1 MSLYMS
7 YFPKKSNRQLQIAI
21 TFGVLLVLWMLSGLL
36 VERDFEQQGSDVSDA
51 KTANIPSANMKYEAV
66 EFQAKLKRRYAELQ
80 GETKAVRD
88 VSLVAQINGKVAG
101 ILAKEGQKVQTGQPL
116 LQLNLENKQEQLASL
131 QALLQQKQLQ
141 YEVSQKLTQQGF
153 ESKLRL
159 LRAKADLAQ
168 TQADLKQVALQIGFS
183 TIKAP
188 FDGFLEKINVKIGDF
203 VTVGMPASAGA
214 VARIVDIN
222 PILVQGSVGQNDRIF
237 VAENQPTEII
247 LPNGKKYQGKIH
259 YLAHSADKSTRSF
272 PVEIS
277 VDNANYEILSG
288 LSATINIPLNEV
300 KAHFIPSSALSLQ
313 DDGAL
318 QVKALNAQN
327 KVTIHKIKLIS
338 EEDKGIWVEGL
349 PENVVLITKG
359 QAYATEG
366 ITINADKIEKL
377 K

>member
-1 MSLYMS
+1 MS